1 LRVEV
6 ILEEFLVRSTGY
18 LACGMVHRFVEVYWD
33 GVHVMNGADDEIDGG
48 MGGEGGDEGG
58 VGGADIFAF
67 EAD

>member
-1 LRVEV
+1 
-6 ILEEFLVRSTGY
+6 
-18 LACGMVHRFVEVYWD
+18 
-33 GVHVMNGADDEIDGG
+33 MNGADDEIDGG